1 MVCGGFVEGWIWLN
15 KQVHAQLFY
24 PDVNTIIQV
33 YWIHEGYNVWSISRH
48 FMLQE
53 ICKKN
58 WKYTWLNILANFDSI
73 LAQYFNLHGLPLV
86 KIITFFE
93 WNLSRGTRSRFC
105 RWRRMFT
112 RRWEL
117 PNPEFPADRSRSG
130 VGVVTA
136 SVGATTTTTATA
148 TTACWCHART
158 PTHSRLQ
165 KQDRKTVL

>member
-1 MVCGGFVEGWIWLN
+1 
-15 KQVHAQLFY
+15 
-24 PDVNTIIQV
+24 
-33 YWIHEGYNVWSISRH
+33 
-48 FMLQE
+48 MLQE
-53 ICKKN
+53 ICKKR
-58 WKYTWLNILANFDSI
+58 WKYAWLNILANHGFI
-73 LAQYFNLHGLPLV
+73 LTQHFSLDGLPLV
-86 KIITFFE
+86 QIITFIE

-117 PNPEFPADRSRSG
+117 PDPEFPVHRRRSG

-148 TTACWCHART
+148 TTACRCHART

-165 KQDRKTVL
+165 KQDRQTVLYLL